1 MIYWE
6 LFIAFLIPGI
16 LGYGGGPAAI
26 PLVQVEVVERYGWMT
41 NAEFSEMV
49 AAANALPGPV
59 ATKMAGFVGY
69 DQAGVVGALVALF
82 AAVGPSLLMMIL
94 LLNLIWKHK
103 ESVYVKSL
111 TRWIRPIIAVLMIVL
126 TYQFVQD
133 SYTLNGIWVTLFLVI
148 SAYLLLERVKMH
160 PAFVILLAL
169 GFGAVTTYLL

>member
-49 AAANALPGPV
+49 AAANALPGPI

-69 DQAGVVGALVALF
+69 DQAGVLGALIALF

-111 TRWIRPIIAVLMIVL
+111 TRWIRPIIAVLLVVM
-126 TYQFVQD
+126 TYDFLGD
-133 SYTLNGIWVTLFLVI
+133 SFDMNGIWVTLILLI
-148 SAYLLLERVKMH
+148 SSYILLERIKLH
-160 PAFVILLAL
+160 PALVILLAL
-169 GFGAVTTYLL
+169 GFGVATTYI

>member
-41 NAEFSEMV
+41 NSEFSEMV

-69 DQAGVVGALVALF
+69 DQAGILGALVALF

-94 LLNLIWKHK
+94 LINLIWKYK
-103 ESVYVKSL
+103 ESIYVKSL

-126 TYQFVQD
+126 TYQFFAD
-133 SYTLNGIWVTLFLVI
+133 AYAMNGLFITIILLIGSYV
-148 SAYLLLERVKMH
+148 LLERVKMH

-169 GFGAVTTYLL
+169 GFGAVTTYI

>member
-69 DQAGVVGALVALF
+69 DQAGVLGALIALF

-103 ESVYVKSL
+103 ESIYVKSL
-111 TRWIRPIIAVLMIVL
+111 TRWIRPIIAVLLVVM
-126 TYQFVQD
+126 TYDFLGD
-133 SYTLNGIWVTLFLVI
+133 SYDMNGIWVTLIPVSYTHLTLPTNREV
-148 SAYLLLERVKMH
+148 
-160 PAFVILLAL
+160 
-169 GFGAVTTYLL
+169 

>member
-6 LFIAFLIPGI
+6 LFLAFLIPGI

-49 AAANALPGPV
+49 AAANALPGPI

-69 DQAGVVGALVALF
+69 DQAGILGAVIALF
-82 AAVGPSLLMMIL
+82 ASVGPSLLMMIL
-94 LLNLIWKHK
+94 LLNLLWRHK
-103 ESVYVKSL
+103 DSPYVQNL
-111 TRWIRPIIAVLMIVL
+111 TKWVRPIIGVLLAVL
-126 TYQFVQD
+126 TFEFFFD
-133 SYTLNGIWVTLFLVI
+133 SYDVNGAWVTVI
-148 SAYLLLERVKMH
+148 LLIAAYVLLERVKMH

-169 GFGAVTTYLL
+169 GFGAVTTFI

>member
-41 NAEFSEMV
+41 NSEFSEMV

-69 DQAGVVGALVALF
+69 DQAGILGALVALF

-94 LLNLIWKHK
+94 LLNLIWKYK
-103 ESVYVKSL
+103 ESIYVKSL

-126 TYQFVQD
+126 TYQFFAD
-133 SYTLNGIWVTLFLVI
+133 AYAMNGLFITIILLIGSYV
-148 SAYLLLERVKMH
+148 LLERVKMH

-169 GFGAVTTYLL
+169 GFGAVTTYI

>member
-69 DQAGVVGALVALF
+69 DQAGVIGALVALF

-103 ESVYVKSL
+103 ESIYVKSL
-111 TRWIRPIIAVLMIVL
+111 TRWIRPIIAVLLVVM
-126 TYQFVQD
+126 TYDFLGD
-133 SYTLNGIWVTLFLVI
+133 SFDMNGMWVTLILLVG
-148 SAYLLLERVKMH
+148 SYVLLERVKLH
-160 PAFVILLAL
+160 PALVILLAL
-169 GFGAVTTYLL
+169 GFGAVTTYI